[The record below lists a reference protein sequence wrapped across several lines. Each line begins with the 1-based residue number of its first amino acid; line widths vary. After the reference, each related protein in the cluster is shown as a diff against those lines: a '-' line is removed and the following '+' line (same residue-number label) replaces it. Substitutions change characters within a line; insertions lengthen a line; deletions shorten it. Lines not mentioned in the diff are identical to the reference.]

1 MDCVRLPSASI
12 LFGCS
17 QRVRRFSIPPRSF
30 FRGDPRRPPKGPRI
44 IDKPFVGKLRVIAE
58 DGEQLGILEVRDAIA
73 IAEERELDLVEI
85 APTADPPTCKL
96 MDYGKYKYQQKKKG
110 NNQRKAVQRQ
120 KEIKLRP
127 KTDAHD
133 LLVKVE
139 RARGFL
145 EKGHKVQVT
154 MVFRGREAIHVDVGR
169 GILRRF
175 YDTLED
181 CAKVEKEPTK
191 ESRNRM
197 SMILARR

>member
-1 MDCVRLPSASI
+1 M
-12 LFGCS
+12 
-17 QRVRRFSIPPRSF
+17 
-30 FRGDPRRPPKGPRI
+30 
-44 IDKPFVGKLRVIAE
+44 
-58 DGEQLGILEVRDAIA
+58 EVRDAVA

-85 APTADPPTCKL
+85 APTAEPPTCKL

-110 NNQRKAVQRQ
+110 NNNKKTVQRQ

-133 LLVKVE
+133 LQVKMD

-169 GILRRF
+169 DILRRF
-175 YDTLED
+175 SATLDD

-191 ESRNRM
+191 EGRNRM